1 METRIEV
8 FTKEN
13 FPDAVGN
20 EIASEVLN
28 IGITSVEEIR
38 VVQVY
43 LVEGD
48 LSRED
53 IGRICGELLIDGLT
67 QDYVCTNGSPEQPDD
82 IQTGKIKPG
91 QKRRQNNNNVHAIEV
106 TRKQGVMDP
115 VESTVIKGIKDL
127 GLSARSIKTA
137 KRILI
142 AGLLTI
148 DQLETIANK
157 VLANKIIE
165 DVFIDRDN
173 LFYEDKNET
182 VDYAFHRQ
190 TFDILDA
197 DDEQLLSVSE
207 RGQMYLTV
215 TEMKT
220 VQNYFATLGRNPT
233 DVELE
238 TVAQTWS

>member
-91 QKRRQNNNNVHAIEV
+91 QKRRQNDNNFH
-106 TRKQGVMDP
+106 
-115 VESTVIKGIKDL
+115 
-127 GLSARSIKTA
+127 
-137 KRILI
+137 
-142 AGLLTI
+142 TI
-148 DQLETIANK
+148 
-157 VLANKIIE
+157 
-165 DVFIDRDN
+165 
-173 LFYEDKNET
+173 
-182 VDYAFHRQ
+182 
-190 TFDILDA
+190 
-197 DDEQLLSVSE
+197 
-207 RGQMYLTV
+207 
-215 TEMKT
+215 
-220 VQNYFATLGRNPT
+220 
-233 DVELE
+233 
-238 TVAQTWS
+238 